1 LKPISPQGA
10 PFIKYQALG
19 NDYLVIQPDKLTKP
33 VTPGWVRRITDRHYG
48 AGADGVLIGPTPAE
62 SADFGL
68 QIFNPDGSEAEKS
81 GNGLRIFARYLWEAG
96 FLERFKAHPDDQYTT
111 PFRIKTAGGVVTARV
126 EQNGAWVTVEMGKA
140 DFRSGS
146 IPMSGAE
153 REVVN
158 ETIYVG
164 GETLNYCALSLGNPH
179 CVVFYP
185 HPKPETAQT
194 LGPAI
199 ERDPRFL
206 NRTNVQFLQVMDPE
220 NLKIEIWE
228 RGAGYTLASGSSSCA
243 AAAAAYRLRQCGP
256 QVAVHNPGGI
266 LQVRIND
273 DFSLVLS
280 GRVEKVYQG
289 WMED

>member
-1 LKPISPQGA
+1 M
-10 PFIKYQALG
+10 
-19 NDYLVIQPDKLTKP
+19 
-33 VTPGWVRRITDRHYG
+33 
-48 AGADGVLIGPTPAE
+48 
-62 SADFGL
+62 
-68 QIFNPDGSEAEKS
+68 
-81 GNGLRIFARYLWEAG
+81 
-96 FLERFKAHPDDQYTT
+96 
-111 PFRIKTAGGVVTARV
+111 TARV

-146 IPMSGAE
+146 IPMSGVE

-164 GETLNYCALSLGNPH
+164 GEALNYCALSLGNPH

-185 HPKPETAQT
+185 HPEPKTAQT

-243 AAAAAYRLRQCGP
+243 AAAAAYRLQKCGP

-266 LQVRIND
+266 LQVRINE

-280 GRVEKVYQG
+280 RRVEKVYQG
-289 WMED
+289 WREDR